1 MSYSPP
7 MTWQHKVKH
16 CKHIF
21 GPHLKDNQKINEKF
35 AGEVLA
41 KVSRGDLVESLH
53 LGHLIVLNADGST
66 YLSKGSPELPIY
78 PRSAIKSLQA
88 AAMLKA
94 GLKVEANELAII
106 CASHSGSQNHID
118 LVTKML
124 TSRDIS
130 ISQLKNAVDKPLGEK
145 EKNSWGDEQPSQLAQ
160 NCSGKHAGMLITCQ
174 QNGWDMKTYLDLNHP
189 LQVAIK
195 NEIEDLSGEKVSATS
210 VDGCGAPLFAIS
222 LIGLAKAISNLVKS
236 KDDIYQQIV
245 SACTKY
251 PELVAGDGRLT
262 TRMMK
267 AVPGLFMK
275 EGAEGVQVCALSD
288 GRVIAIKI
296 IDGSWRPVAPIIMEV
311 FKRWGVE
318 MPDESVKIFGGA
330 SVIGAVIANI

>member
-1 MSYSPP
+1 M
-7 MTWQHKVKH
+7 
-16 CKHIF
+16 
-21 GPHLKDNQKINEKF
+21 KDNLTINEKF

-41 KVSRGDLVESLH
+41 KLTRGDLVESLH
-53 LGHLIVLNADGST
+53 LGHLLVLDADGST
-66 YLSKGSPELPIY
+66 NLSKGSPELPIY

-94 GLKVEANELAII
+94 GLKVEEKELAII
-106 CASHSGSQNHID
+106 CASHSGSQSHID
-118 LVTKML
+118 LVIKML
-124 TSRDIS
+124 TLRGIS
-130 ISQLKNAVDKPLGEK
+130 IDQLKNAVDKPLGEK
-145 EKNSWGDEQPSQLAQ
+145 EKISWGDKPPSQLAQ

-174 QNGWDMKTYLDLNHP
+174 KNGWEMKTYLNQDHP

-195 NEIEDLSGEKVSATS
+195 NEIEVLSGEKVSTTS

-236 KDDIYQQIV
+236 KEELYQQIV
-245 SACTKY
+245 LACTTY
-251 PELVAGDGRLT
+251 PDLVAGDGRLT
-262 TRMMK
+262 TRMMR

-296 IDGSWRPVAPIIMEV
+296 IDGSWRPVAPIIMEI
-311 FKRWGVE
+311 FKRWGVA
-318 MPDESVKIFGGA
+318 MPDESVKIYGGA
-330 SVIGAVIANI
+330 SVIGEVIANI

>member
-1 MSYSPP
+1 M
-7 MTWQHKVKH
+7 
-16 CKHIF
+16 
-21 GPHLKDNQKINEKF
+21 KDNLKINEKF

-41 KVSRGDLVESLH
+41 KVTRGDLVESLH
-53 LGHLIVLNADGST
+53 LGHLIVLNANGST

-88 AAMLKA
+88 STMLKV
-94 GLKVEANELAII
+94 GLKVEGNELAII
-106 CASHSGSQNHID
+106 CASHSGSQSHID

-124 TSRDIS
+124 TLRGIS
-130 ISQLKNAVDKPLGEK
+130 INQLKNAVDKPLGEK
-145 EKNSWGDEQPSQLAQ
+145 EKITWGDKGPSQLAQ

-174 QNGWDMKTYLDLNHP
+174 QNGWDMNTYLDFRHP

-195 NEIEDLSGEKVSATS
+195 NEIEELSGEKVSATS

-236 KDDIYQQIV
+236 KEDPYRQIV
-245 SACTKY
+245 SACRKF
-251 PELVAGDGRLT
+251 PELVAGEGRLT
-262 TRMMK
+262 TRLMQ

-275 EGAEGVQVCALSD
+275 EGAEGVQVCALRD

-296 IDGSWRPVAPIIMEV
+296 IDGSWRPIAPIIMEI
-311 FKRWGVE
+311 FKRWGIQ
-318 MPDESVKIFGGA
+318 MPDESVAIYGGLHL
-330 SVIGAVIANI
+330 VGEIYINL

>member
-1 MSYSPP
+1 M
-7 MTWQHKVKH
+7 
-16 CKHIF
+16 
-21 GPHLKDNQKINEKF
+21 KDNLTINEKF
-35 AGEVLA
+35 VGEVLA
-41 KVSRGDLVESLH
+41 KVTRGDLVESLH

-94 GLKVEANELAII
+94 GLEVELKELAMI

-130 ISQLKNAVDKPLGEK
+130 MSQLINSVDKPLGEK
-145 EKNSWGDEQPSQLAQ
+145 EKISWGAKPASQLAQ

-174 QNGWDMKTYLDLNHP
+174 QNSWDMKSYLDLDHP

-195 NEIEDLSGEKVSATS
+195 NEIEELSGEKVSAVS

-222 LIGLAKAISNLVKS
+222 LIGLARAIANLVKS
-236 KDDIYQQIV
+236 EDDIYQQIV

-262 TRMMK
+262 TRMMQ
-267 AVPGLFMK
+267 AVSGLFMK
-275 EGAEGVQVCALSD
+275 EGAEGVQVSALRD

-296 IDGSWRPVAPIIMEV
+296 IDGSWRPVAPIIMEI

-318 MPDESVKIFGGA
+318 MPDESVKIYGGS
-330 SVIGAVIANI
+330 SVIGEVIANI

>member
-1 MSYSPP
+1 
-7 MTWQHKVKH
+7 MTWQPKGKH

-21 GPHLKDNQKINEKF
+21 GPHLKDNLTINEKF

-41 KVSRGDLVESLH
+41 KVTRGDLVESLH
-53 LGHLIVLNADGST
+53 LGHLIVLNTDGST

-88 AAMLKA
+88 AAMLKV
-94 GLKVEANELAII
+94 GLKVEENELAII
-106 CASHSGSQNHID
+106 CASHSGSQSHID

-124 TSRDIS
+124 TLRGIS
-130 ISQLKNAVDKPLGEK
+130 TDQLKNAVDKPLGEK
-145 EKNSWGDEQPSQLAQ
+145 EKITWGDKAPSQLAQ
-160 NCSGKHAGMLITCQ
+160 NCSGKHAGMLTTCQ
-174 QNGWDMKTYLDLNHP
+174 QNGWDMNTYLDLDHP
-189 LQVAIK
+189 LQIAIK
-195 NEIEDLSGEKVSATS
+195 NEIEELSGEKMSATS

-236 KDDIYQQIV
+236 KEGSYQQIIL
-245 SACTKY
+245 ACTKY

-275 EGAEGVQVCALSD
+275 EGAEGVQVCALRD

-296 IDGSWRPVAPIIMEV
+296 IDGSWRPVAPIIMEI

-318 MPDESVKIFGGA
+318 MPDESVKIYGGS
-330 SVIGAVIANI
+330 SVIGEVIANI

>member
-1 MSYSPP
+1 M
-7 MTWQHKVKH
+7 
-16 CKHIF
+16 
-21 GPHLKDNQKINEKF
+21 KDNQKINEKF

-41 KVSRGDLVESLH
+41 KLTRGDLVESLH

-78 PRSAIKSLQA
+78 PRSAIKSIQA

-94 GLKVEANELAII
+94 GLKVEENELAII
-106 CASHSGSQNHID
+106 CASHSGSQSHIN

-124 TSRDIS
+124 TSRGLS

-145 EKNSWGDEQPSQLAQ
+145 EKITWGDKAPSQLAQ
-160 NCSGKHAGMLITCQ
+160 NCSGKHAGMLIACQ
-174 QNGWDMKTYLDLNHP
+174 QNGWDMNTYLDLDHP
-189 LQVAIK
+189 LQVAIR
-195 NEIEDLSGEKVSATS
+195 NEIEALSGEKVSATS

-222 LIGLAKAISNLVKS
+222 LVGLAKAISNLVKS
-236 KDDIYQQIV
+236 KEDLYQQIV
-245 SACTKY
+245 LACTKY

-296 IDGSWRPVAPIIMEV
+296 IDGSWRPVAPIIMEI
-311 FKRWGVE
+311 FKRWNVE
-318 MPDESVKIFGGA
+318 MPDESVKIYGGA
-330 SVIGAVIANI
+330 SVIGEVIANI

>member
-1 MSYSPP
+1 M
-7 MTWQHKVKH
+7 K
-16 CKHIF
+16 
-21 GPHLKDNQKINEKF
+21 GNQKINDKF

-41 KVSRGDLVESLH
+41 KVTRGDLVESLH

-94 GLKVEANELAII
+94 GLKVEKNELAII
-106 CASHSGSQNHID
+106 CASHSGSQSHID

-124 TSRDIS
+124 TLRGIS
-130 ISQLKNAVDKPLGEK
+130 TSQLKNAVDKPLGEK
-145 EKNSWGDEQPSQLAQ
+145 EKISWGDKAPSQLAQ

-174 QNGWDMKTYLDLNHP
+174 QNGWDMNAYLDLDHP

-195 NEIEDLSGEKVSATS
+195 NEIEELSGEKVSAIS

-222 LIGLAKAISNLVKS
+222 LVGLAKAISNLVKS
-236 KDDIYQQIV
+236 KEDLYQQIV
-245 SACTKY
+245 LACTKY
-251 PELVAGDGRLT
+251 PELVAGDERLT
-262 TRMMK
+262 TRMMQ

-275 EGAEGVQVCALSD
+275 EGAEGVQVCVLSD
-288 GRVIAIKI
+288 GRVIAMKI
-296 IDGSWRPVAPIIMEV
+296 IDGSWRPVAPIIMDI
-311 FKRWGVE
+311 FTRWGVKT
-318 MPDESVKIFGGA
+318 PDESVKIRGGELLVGRVV
-330 SVIGAVIANI
+330 SLID

>member
-1 MSYSPP
+1 
-7 MTWQHKVKH
+7 MTWQHKVKP

-41 KVSRGDLVESLH
+41 KVTRGDLVESLH

-66 YLSKGSPELPIY
+66 YLTKGSPELPIY

-94 GLKVEANELAII
+94 GIKVLGNELALI
-106 CASHSGSQNHID
+106 CASHSGSQSHID

-124 TSRDIS
+124 TSRGIS
-130 ISQLKNAVDKPLGEK
+130 TAQLKNAVDKPLGEK
-145 EKNSWGDEQPSQLAQ
+145 EKNSWGDKEPSQFAQ

-174 QNGWDMKTYLDLNHP
+174 QNGWDMNTYLDLDHP

-195 NEIEDLSGEKVSATS
+195 NEIEELSGEKVSAVS

-222 LIGLAKAISNLVKS
+222 LIGLAKSISNLVKS
-236 KDDIYQQIV
+236 NEAVHKQIV
-245 SACTKY
+245 TACTTY
-251 PELVAGDGRLT
+251 PELVAGQGRLT

-275 EGAEGVQVCALSD
+275 EGAEGIEVCALPD

-296 IDGSWRPVAPIIMEV
+296 IDGSWRPVAPIIMEI
-311 FKRWGVE
+311 FKRWGVV
-318 MPDESVKIFGGA
+318 MPDESVKIYGGT
-330 SVIGAVIANI
+330 SVIGEVIANI

>member
-1 MSYSPP
+1 M
-7 MTWQHKVKH
+7 
-16 CKHIF
+16 
-21 GPHLKDNQKINEKF
+21 KDNLKIKDKF

-41 KVSRGDLVESLH
+41 KVTRGDLVESLH

-78 PRSAIKSLQA
+78 PRSAIKSIQA
-88 AAMLKA
+88 AAMLKV
-94 GLKVEANELAII
+94 GLKVEENELAII
-106 CASHSGSQNHID
+106 CASHSGSQSHIN

-124 TSRDIS
+124 TSRGLS

-145 EKNSWGDEQPSQLAQ
+145 EKITWGDKAPSQLAQ
-160 NCSGKHAGMLITCQ
+160 NCSGKHAGMLIACQ
-174 QNGWDMKTYLDLNHP
+174 QNGWDMNTYLDLDHP

-195 NEIEDLSGEKVSATS
+195 NEIEALSGEKVSATS

-236 KDDIYQQIV
+236 KENLYQQIV
-245 SACTKY
+245 SACIKY
-251 PELVAGDGRLT
+251 PELVAGDARLT
-262 TRMMK
+262 TRMMRG
-267 AVPGLFMK
+267 VPGLFMK
-275 EGAEGVQVCALSD
+275 EGAEGVQVCGLSD

-296 IDGSWRPVAPIIMEV
+296 IDGSWRPVAPIIMEI

-318 MPDESVKIFGGA
+318 MPDESVKIYGGA
-330 SVIGAVIANI
+330 SVIGEVIANI

>member
-1 MSYSPP
+1 M
-7 MTWQHKVKH
+7 
-16 CKHIF
+16 
-21 GPHLKDNQKINEKF
+21 KDNLIINEKF
-35 AGEVLA
+35 VGEVLA
-41 KVSRGDLVESLH
+41 KVTRGDLVESLH

-66 YLSKGSPELPIY
+66 YSSKGSPELPIY

-94 GLKVEANELAII
+94 GLKVEADELAII
-106 CASHSGSQNHID
+106 CASHSGSQSHID

-124 TSRDIS
+124 TSRDVLIS
-130 ISQLKNAVDKPLGEK
+130 ELKNAVDKPLGEK
-145 EKNSWGDEQPSQLAQ
+145 EKIAWGEKPASQLAQ

-174 QNGWDMKTYLDLNHP
+174 QNGWDMKSYLDLDHP

-195 NEIEDLSGEKVSATS
+195 NEIEELAGEKVSAVS

-222 LIGLAKAISNLVKS
+222 LVGLARAISNLVKS
-236 KDDIYQQIV
+236 KEDPYKQIV

-262 TRMMK
+262 TRMMR

-296 IDGSWRPVAPIIMEV
+296 VDGSWRPVAPIIMEI

-318 MPDESVKIFGGA
+318 MPDESVKIYGGRYVVGSIA
-330 SVIGAVIANI
+330 SLID

>member
-1 MSYSPP
+1 
-7 MTWQHKVKH
+7 
-16 CKHIF
+16 
-21 GPHLKDNQKINEKF
+21 LKDNLKINDKF

-41 KVSRGDLVESLH
+41 KVTRGDLVESLH

-66 YLSKGSPELPIY
+66 YLSKGSPKLPIY

-94 GLKVEANELAII
+94 GLKVEENELAII
-106 CASHSGSQNHID
+106 CASHSGAQSHID
-118 LVTKML
+118 LVTKLL
-124 TSRDIS
+124 TSRGIS

-145 EKNSWGDEQPSQLAQ
+145 EKMSWGEKPASQLAQ

>member
-1 MSYSPP
+1 
-7 MTWQHKVKH
+7 
-16 CKHIF
+16 
-21 GPHLKDNQKINEKF
+21 LKDNLKINEKF
-35 AGEVLA
+35 AGAVLA
-41 KVSRGDLVESLH
+41 KVTRGDLVESLH
-53 LGHLIVLNADGST
+53 LGHLIALNADGSI

-78 PRSAIKSLQA
+78 PRSAVKPLQA

-94 GLKVEANELAII
+94 GLNVEANELAII

-130 ISQLKNAVDKPLGEK
+130 ISQLKNAADKPLGEK
-145 EKNSWGDEQPSQLAQ
+145 EKFTWGEKPASQLAQ

-174 QNGWDMKTYLDLNHP
+174 QNGWDMNSYLDLDHP

-195 NEIEDLSGEKVSATS
+195 NEIEALAGEKVSATS
-210 VDGCGAPLFAIS
+210 VDGCGAPVFAIS
-222 LIGLAKAISNLVKS
+222 IAGLARAISNLVKS
-236 KDDIYQQIV
+236 KDDLYKQIV
-245 SACTKY
+245 LACTKF

-262 TRMMK
+262 TRMMQ

-275 EGAEGVQVCALSD
+275 EGAEGVQVCALRD

-296 IDGSWRPVAPIIMEV
+296 IDGSWRPVAPIIIEI
-311 FKRWGVE
+311 FNRWGVK
-318 MPDESVKIFGGA
+318 MPVESVKIYGG
-330 SVIGAVIANI
+330 SSIIGEVIANI

>member
-1 MSYSPP
+1 M
-7 MTWQHKVKH
+7 
-16 CKHIF
+16 
-21 GPHLKDNQKINEKF
+21 KDNQKINEKF

-41 KVSRGDLVESLH
+41 KVTRGDLVESLH
-53 LGHLIVLNADGST
+53 LGHLIVLSADGST

-94 GLKVEANELAII
+94 GLKVEENELAII
-106 CASHSGSQNHID
+106 CASHSGSQSHID
-118 LVTKML
+118 LVRKML
-124 TSRDIS
+124 TSRGITT
-130 ISQLKNAVDKPLGEK
+130 SQLKNAVDKPLGEK
-145 EKNSWGDEQPSQLAQ
+145 EKIAWGDKAASQLEQ

-174 QNGWDMKTYLDLNHP
+174 QNGWDMNTYLDLDHP

-195 NEIEDLSGEKVSATS
+195 NEIEELSGEKVSATS

-236 KDDIYQQIV
+236 KEDLYQQIV
-245 SACTKY
+245 SACIKY

-262 TRMMK
+262 TRMMRD
-267 AVPGLFMK
+267 VPGLFMK
-275 EGAEGVQVCALSD
+275 EGAEGVQVCALRD

-296 IDGSWRPVAPIIMEV
+296 IDGSWRPVAPIIMEI
-311 FKRWGVE
+311 FKRWNVE
-318 MPDESVKIFGGA
+318 MPDESVKIYGGT
-330 SVIGAVIANI
+330 SVIGEVVANI

>member
-1 MSYSPP
+1 
-7 MTWQHKVKH
+7 
-16 CKHIF
+16 
-21 GPHLKDNQKINEKF
+21 LKDNQTINEKF
-35 AGEVLA
+35 VGEVLA
-41 KVSRGDLVESLH
+41 KVTRGDLVESLH
-53 LGHLIVLNADGST
+53 LGHLIALNADGST

-78 PRSAIKSLQA
+78 PRSAVKSLQA

-94 GLKVEANELAII
+94 GLKVNAKELAII
-106 CASHSGSQNHID
+106 CASHSGSQNQID
-118 LVTKML
+118 LITKML

-130 ISQLKNAVDKPLGEK
+130 ISQLKNTVDKPLGEK
-145 EKNSWGDEQPSQLAQ
+145 EKISWGEKPASQLAQ

-174 QNGWDMKTYLDLNHP
+174 QNGWDMNHYLDPNHP

-195 NEIEDLSGEKVSATS
+195 NEIEALSDEKVSAVS

-222 LIGLAKAISNLVKS
+222 LIGLARAVSNLVKS
-236 KDDIYQQIV
+236 KNHLYQKIV
-245 SACTKY
+245 LACTKY
-251 PELVAGDGRLT
+251 PQLVAGEGRLT
-262 TRMMK
+262 TRLMQ

-296 IDGSWRPVAPIIMEV
+296 IDGSWRPVAPIIMEI

-318 MPDESVKIFGGA
+318 MPDESVKIYGGRYVVG
-330 SVIGAVIANI
+330 SIATLID